1 MRLIDAVRM
10 AAGKSGGAEPA
21 AAPAG
26 SAFFEEGTITSV
38 DGFNVCQV
46 SIGSRS
52 VTAKP
57 VTDEPMKV
65 NMRVFVSQSTEGW
78 IIHGGKK

>member
-1 MRLIDAVRM
+1 MRLIDAVRL
-10 AAGKSGGAEPA
+10 AAGKS
-21 AAPAG
+21 APAEAKPAVAG
-26 SAFFEEGTITSV
+26 GAFFEVGTITSV

-46 SIGSRS
+46 SIGSKT

-65 NMRVFVSQSTEGW
+65 NMRVYVSESSEGW

>member
-1 MRLIDAVRM
+1 MRLIDAVRLV
-10 AAGKSGGAEPA
+10 AGKGGGAEPKT
-21 AAPAG
+21 APTG
-26 SAFFEEGTITSV
+26 AFFEEGTVTSV

-46 SIGSRS
+46 SIGAKT

-65 NMRVFVSQSTEGW
+65 NMRVYVSESSEGW